1 MSLPLPFTYFT
12 GSFLG
17 PPPGLG
23 SQPASLAVIQ
33 SPFWPHR
40 DEAQS
45 IMRSIQC
52 QHSPVMG
59 RAPTSP
65 ANVTQ
70 TGQWAAELET
80 GGTSQFCCTELERL
94 KLLTAS
100 DTAKF
105 LGST

>member
-12 GSFLG
+12 ESFLG
-17 PPPGLG
+17 PPPSLG

-33 SPFWPHR
+33 SPFWPPT

-52 QHSPVMG
+52 QHGPVMG

-70 TGQWAAELET
+70 TGRWAAEPET

-100 DTAKF
+100 DAAEF
-105 LGST
+105 LGSI